1 MATYT
6 TKQQKAVLDCLSE
19 RADSPVSAAAIV
31 DALREQGEHIG
42 IATVYRQLES
52 SNGRAASTRSRRT
65 RARTI
70 SSAPTAAHRTAA
82 SLSASAAGASCTST
96 ATSSRRSTSIWSMST
111 AFPSIPARRCSTAC
125 AASVRRAHETHCF
138 LFLALA
144 LAFSLTA
151 CTVPVEKADDGKIQ
165 IVATLF
171 PYYDFARA
179 IAGDR
184 ADVTLL
190 LSPGREAHSFEP
202 TPLDAVTIS
211 ESDVFLYNGGE
222 GEYWVDSMLGA
233 AGENIAVIAR
243 MMDYV
248 DALDEE
254 YVEGMQGADGH
265 DHDHEHGSHDDH
277 DDHDHDH
284 EEDEHDSDEVEYD
297 EHIWT
302 SPKNAVVLCR
312 AVCDAICKAD
322 PANEDFYRANCDG
335 YCAQIEAL
343 DARFAS
349 LCESAPHKLL
359 VFADRFPM
367 LYFCREFGL
376 DYRAAFHG
384 CSGDTEPSLATIKYL
399 IDKVE
404 DEDIPVVYTIDFGTK
419 KVAAVVSECTGA
431 AVDTLY
437 SMQTVSRADFDA
449 GETYLTLM
457 ERNYEAL
464 RKGLNE

>member
-1 MATYT
+1 MKRILTLFLTLA
-6 TKQQKAVLDCLSE
+6 LILSL
-19 RADSPVSAAAIV
+19 A
-31 DALREQGEHIG
+31 
-42 IATVYRQLES
+42 
-52 SNGRAASTRSRRT
+52 
-65 RARTI
+65 
-70 SSAPTAAHRTAA
+70 
-82 SLSASAAGASCTST
+82 
-96 ATSSRRSTSIWSMST
+96 
-111 AFPSIPARRCSTAC
+111 AC
-125 AASVRRAHETHCF
+125 AA
-138 LFLALA
+138 
-144 LAFSLTA
+144 
-151 CTVPVEKADDGKIQ
+151 PGEKADDGKIQ

-179 IAGDR
+179 IAGGR

-202 TPLDAVTIS
+202 TPLDAITIS
-211 ESDVFLYNGGE
+211 EADVFLYNGGE
-222 GEYWVDSMLGA
+222 GEYWVEEMLDA
-233 AGENIAVIAR
+233 AGEHIAVKAR

-248 DALDEE
+248 DALGEE
-254 YVEGMQGADGH
+254 FSEGMQGADAHDHEHDHG
-265 DHDHEHGSHDDH
+265 DHDHEKN
-277 DDHDHDH
+277 
-284 EEDEHDSDEVEYD
+284 EAHDSDEIEYD

-302 SPKNAVVLCR
+302 SPKNAAILCR

-322 PANEDFYRANCDG
+322 PANEDFYRANCDD

-343 DARFAS
+343 DARFAD
-349 LCESAPHKLL
+349 LCESAPRKLL

-367 LYFCREFGL
+367 LYFCREYGL

-384 CSGDTEPSLATIKYL
+384 CSGDTEPSLATIKFL

-404 DEDIPVVYTIDFGTK
+404 NENIPVVYTIDFGTK

-431 AVDTLY
+431 AIETIY

-457 ERNYEAL
+457 ERNYDAL

>member
-1 MATYT
+1 MKRIITLFLTLA
-6 TKQQKAVLDCLSE
+6 LILS
-19 RADSPVSAAAIV
+19 
-31 DALREQGEHIG
+31 L
-42 IATVYRQLES
+42 
-52 SNGRAASTRSRRT
+52 
-65 RARTI
+65 
-70 SSAPTAAHRTAA
+70 
-82 SLSASAAGASCTST
+82 C
-96 ATSSRRSTSIWSMST
+96 
-111 AFPSIPARRCSTAC
+111 AC
-125 AASVRRAHETHCF
+125 AA
-138 LFLALA
+138 
-144 LAFSLTA
+144 
-151 CTVPVEKADDGKIQ
+151 PGEKADDGKIQ

-179 IAGDR
+179 IVGDR

-211 ESDVFLYNGGE
+211 EADVFLYNGGE
-222 GEYWVDSMLGA
+222 GEYWVEEMLDA
-233 AGENIAVIAR
+233 AGEHIAVKAR

-248 DALDEE
+248 DALGEE
-254 YVEGMQGADGH
+254 FSEGMQGADAH
-265 DHDHEHGSHDDH
+265 DHDHEH
-277 DDHDHDH
+277 DH
-284 EEDEHDSDEVEYD
+284 EKNEAHDSDEFEYD

-302 SPKNAVVLCR
+302 APKNAAILCR
-312 AVCDAICKAD
+312 AVCEAICKAD
-322 PANEDFYRANCDG
+322 PANEDFYRANCDD

-343 DARFAS
+343 DARFAD
-349 LCESAPHKLL
+349 LCESAPRKLL

-376 DYRAAFHG
+376 DYRAAVHG

-404 DEDIPVVYTIDFGTK
+404 DEHIPVVYTVDLSTK

-457 ERNYEAL
+457 ERTYEAL

>member
-1 MATYT
+1 MNESPI
-6 TKQQKAVLDCLSE
+6 VL
-19 RADSPVSAAAIV
+19 
-31 DALREQGEHIG
+31 
-42 IATVYRQLES
+42 
-52 SNGRAASTRSRRT
+52 
-65 RARTI
+65 
-70 SSAPTAAHRTAA
+70 
-82 SLSASAAGASCTST
+82 
-96 ATSSRRSTSIWSMST
+96 
-111 AFPSIPARRCSTAC
+111 AC
-125 AASVRRAHETHCF
+125 E
-138 LFLALA
+138 
-144 LAFSLTA
+144 
-151 CTVPVEKADDGKIQ
+151 
-165 IVATLF
+165 
-171 PYYDFARA
+171 
-179 IAGDR
+179 
-184 ADVTLL
+184 DVTLL

-265 DHDHEHGSHDDH
+265 DHEHGSHDDH

-322 PANEDFYRANCDG
+322 PANEDFYRANCDD
-335 YCAQIEAL
+335 YCAQIEEL

-359 VFADRFPM
+359 VFDDRFPM
-367 LYFCREFGL
+367 L
-376 DYRAAFHG
+376 
-384 CSGDTEPSLATIKYL
+384 
-399 IDKVE
+399 
-404 DEDIPVVYTIDFGTK
+404 
-419 KVAAVVSECTGA
+419 
-431 AVDTLY
+431 
-437 SMQTVSRADFDA
+437 
-449 GETYLTLM
+449 
-457 ERNYEAL
+457 
-464 RKGLNE
+464 

>member
-1 MATYT
+1 M
-6 TKQQKAVLDCLSE
+6 K
-19 RADSPVSAAAIV
+19 R
-31 DALREQGEHIG
+31 
-42 IATVYRQLES
+42 IAS
-52 SNGRAASTRSRRT
+52 
-65 RARTI
+65 
-70 SSAPTAAHRTAA
+70 
-82 SLSASAAGASCTST
+82 
-96 ATSSRRSTSIWSMST
+96 
-111 AFPSIPARRCSTAC
+111 F
-125 AASVRRAHETHCF
+125 
-138 LFLALA
+138 FLALA

-179 IAGDR
+179 IVGDR

-222 GEYWVDSMLGA
+222 GEYWVDSMLDA

-248 DALDEE
+248 DVLDEE
-254 YVEGMQGADGH
+254 YVEGMQGVDGH

-277 DDHDHDH
+277 DH
-284 EEDEHDSDEVEYD
+284 EEDEHDSDEIEYD

-312 AVCDAICKAD
+312 AVCDAICRAD
-322 PANEDFYRANCDG
+322 AENAAFYRANCEN
-335 YCAQIEAL
+335 YCAQLEDL
-343 DARFAS
+343 DARFAA
-349 LCESAPHKLL
+349 LCESAPRRLL
-359 VFADRFPM
+359 IFADRFPM
-367 LYFCREFGL
+367 LYFCREYGL

-384 CSGDTEPSLATIKYL
+384 CSGDTEPSLATIKFL

-404 DEDIPVVYTIDFGTK
+404 DENIPVVYTIDFGTK

-431 AVDTLY
+431 AIETLY

-457 ERNYEAL
+457 ERNFEAL
-464 RKGLNE
+464 RKGLNA

>member
-1 MATYT
+1 MKRILTLFLTLA
-6 TKQQKAVLDCLSE
+6 LILSL
-19 RADSPVSAAAIV
+19 A
-31 DALREQGEHIG
+31 
-42 IATVYRQLES
+42 
-52 SNGRAASTRSRRT
+52 
-65 RARTI
+65 
-70 SSAPTAAHRTAA
+70 
-82 SLSASAAGASCTST
+82 
-96 ATSSRRSTSIWSMST
+96 
-111 AFPSIPARRCSTAC
+111 AC
-125 AASVRRAHETHCF
+125 AA
-138 LFLALA
+138 
-144 LAFSLTA
+144 
-151 CTVPVEKADDGKIQ
+151 PGEKADDGKLQ

-179 IAGDR
+179 IAGGR

-211 ESDVFLYNGGE
+211 EADVFLYNGGE
-222 GEYWVDSMLGA
+222 GEYWVEEMLDA
-233 AGENIAVIAR
+233 AGEHIAVKAR

-248 DALDEE
+248 DALGEE
-254 YVEGMQGADGH
+254 FSEGMQGADAH
-265 DHDHEHGSHDDH
+265 
-277 DDHDHDH
+277 DHDHDH
-284 EEDEHDSDEVEYD
+284 GDHDHEKNEAHDGDAVEYD

-302 SPKNAVVLCR
+302 SPKNAAILCR

-322 PANEDFYRANCDG
+322 PANEDFYRANCDD

-343 DARFAS
+343 DARFAD
-349 LCESAPHKLL
+349 LCESAPRKLL
-359 VFADRFPM
+359 IFADRFPM

-384 CSGDTEPSLATIKYL
+384 CSGDTEPSLATIKFL

-404 DEDIPVVYTIDFGTK
+404 DEGIPVVYTIDFGTK

-431 AVDTLY
+431 AIETIY

-457 ERNYEAL
+457 ERNYDAL

>member
-1 MATYT
+1 M
-6 TKQQKAVLDCLSE
+6 K
-19 RADSPVSAAAIV
+19 RI
-31 DALREQGEHIG
+31 
-42 IATVYRQLES
+42 
-52 SNGRAASTRSRRT
+52 
-65 RARTI
+65 I
-70 SSAPTAAHRTAA
+70 S
-82 SLSASAAGASCTST
+82 L
-96 ATSSRRSTSIWSMST
+96 
-111 AFPSIPARRCSTAC
+111 
-125 AASVRRAHETHCF
+125 
-138 LFLALA
+138 LLALA
-144 LAFSLTA
+144 LSLSLAA
-151 CTVPVEKADDGKIQ
+151 CAAPAEKADGGKLQ
-165 IVATLF
+165 IVTTLF

-179 IAGDR
+179 IAQDR

-211 ESDVFLYNGGE
+211 EADVFLYNGGE
-222 GEYWVDSMLGA
+222 GEYWVESMLDA
-233 AGENIAVIAR
+233 AGEHIAVASR

-277 DDHDHDH
+277 DHDH
-284 EEDEHDSDEVEYD
+284 EEDEHDSDEIEYD

-322 PANEDFYRANCDG
+322 PANEDFYRTNCDD
-335 YCAQIEAL
+335 YCAQLEAL
-343 DARFAS
+343 DARFSA
-349 LCESAPHKLL
+349 LCESAPRRLL
-359 VFADRFPM
+359 IFADRFPM
-367 LYFCREFGL
+367 LYFCREYGL

-384 CSGDTEPSLATIKYL
+384 CSGDTEPSLATIKFL

-404 DEDIPVVYTIDFGTK
+404 DENIPVVYTIDFGTK

-431 AVDTLY
+431 AIETLY

-457 ERNYEAL
+457 ERNFEAL
-464 RKGLNE
+464 RKGLNA

>member
-1 MATYT
+1 M
-6 TKQQKAVLDCLSE
+6 K
-19 RADSPVSAAAIV
+19 R
-31 DALREQGEHIG
+31 
-42 IATVYRQLES
+42 IAS
-52 SNGRAASTRSRRT
+52 
-65 RARTI
+65 
-70 SSAPTAAHRTAA
+70 
-82 SLSASAAGASCTST
+82 
-96 ATSSRRSTSIWSMST
+96 
-111 AFPSIPARRCSTAC
+111 F
-125 AASVRRAHETHCF
+125 
-138 LFLALA
+138 FLALA

-151 CTVPVEKADDGKIQ
+151 CTVPAEKADDGKIQ

-222 GEYWVDSMLGA
+222 GEYWVDSMLDA
-233 AGENIAVIAR
+233 TGENIAVVAR

-254 YVEGMQGADGH
+254 YVEGMQGADG
-265 DHDHEHGSHDDH
+265 
-277 DDHDHDH
+277 HDHDH

-312 AVCDAICKAD
+312 AICDAICKAD
-322 PANEDFYRANCDG
+322 PANEDFYRANCDD
-335 YCAQIEAL
+335 YCAQLEAL
-343 DARFAS
+343 DARFAV
-349 LCESAPHKLL
+349 LCASAPRKLL

>member
-1 MATYT
+1 M
-6 TKQQKAVLDCLSE
+6 K
-19 RADSPVSAAAIV
+19 
-31 DALREQGEHIG
+31 HI
-42 IATVYRQLES
+42 
-52 SNGRAASTRSRRT
+52 
-65 RARTI
+65 
-70 SSAPTAAHRTAA
+70 A
-82 SLSASAAGASCTST
+82 SLLLTLALTLSLA
-96 ATSSRRSTSIWSMST
+96 
-111 AFPSIPARRCSTAC
+111 AC
-125 AASVRRAHETHCF
+125 AAPR
-138 LFLALA
+138 
-144 LAFSLTA
+144 
-151 CTVPVEKADDGKIQ
+151 EKADDGKLQ

-222 GEYWVDSMLGA
+222 GEYWVDEMLAA
-233 AGENIAVIAR
+233 AGEHIAVTAR

-254 YVEGMQGADGH
+254 FSEGMQGADSH
-265 DHDHEHGSHDDH
+265 DHDDHSHDDH
-277 DDHDHDH
+277 DH
-284 EEDEHDSDEVEYD
+284 EDEHDSDEVEYD

-312 AVCDAICKAD
+312 AVCDAICGAD
-322 PANEDFYRANCDG
+322 PANEDFYRANCDA
-335 YCAQIEAL
+335 YCAQLEAL

-349 LCESAPHKLL
+349 LCESAPRKLL

-367 LYFCREFGL
+367 LYFCREYGL

-384 CSGDTEPSLATIKYL
+384 CSGDTEPSLTTIKYL

-404 DEDIPVVYTIDFGTK
+404 DEHIPVVYTVDLSTK

-437 SMQTVSRADFDA
+437 SMQTVSRADLDA

>member
-1 MATYT
+1 M
-6 TKQQKAVLDCLSE
+6 K
-19 RADSPVSAAAIV
+19 RI
-31 DALREQGEHIG
+31 
-42 IATVYRQLES
+42 
-52 SNGRAASTRSRRT
+52 
-65 RARTI
+65 I
-70 SSAPTAAHRTAA
+70 S
-82 SLSASAAGASCTST
+82 L
-96 ATSSRRSTSIWSMST
+96 
-111 AFPSIPARRCSTAC
+111 
-125 AASVRRAHETHCF
+125 
-138 LFLALA
+138 LLALA
-144 LAFSLTA
+144 LSLSLAA
-151 CTVPVEKADDGKIQ
+151 CAAPAEKADGGKLQ
-165 IVATLF
+165 IVTTLF
-171 PYYDFARA
+171 PYHDFARA
-179 IAGDR
+179 IAQDR

-211 ESDVFLYNGGE
+211 EADVFLYNGGE
-222 GEYWVDSMLGA
+222 GEYWVESMLDA
-233 AGENIAVIAR
+233 AGEHIAVASR

-248 DALDEE
+248 DALNEE

-277 DDHDHDH
+277 DHDH
-284 EEDEHDSDEVEYD
+284 EEDEHDSDEIEYD

-322 PANEDFYRANCDG
+322 PANEDFYRTNCDD
-335 YCAQIEAL
+335 YCAQLEAL
-343 DARFAS
+343 DARFSA
-349 LCESAPHKLL
+349 LCESAPRRLL
-359 VFADRFPM
+359 IFADRFPM
-367 LYFCREFGL
+367 LYFCREYGL

-384 CSGDTEPSLATIKYL
+384 CSGDTEPSLATIKFL

-404 DEDIPVVYTIDFGTK
+404 DENIPVVYTIDFGTK

-431 AVDTLY
+431 AIETLY

-464 RKGLNE
+464 RKGLNA

>member
-1 MATYT
+1 M
-6 TKQQKAVLDCLSE
+6 K
-19 RADSPVSAAAIV
+19 R
-31 DALREQGEHIG
+31 
-42 IATVYRQLES
+42 IAS
-52 SNGRAASTRSRRT
+52 
-65 RARTI
+65 
-70 SSAPTAAHRTAA
+70 
-82 SLSASAAGASCTST
+82 
-96 ATSSRRSTSIWSMST
+96 
-111 AFPSIPARRCSTAC
+111 F
-125 AASVRRAHETHCF
+125 
-138 LFLALA
+138 FLALA

-179 IAGDR
+179 IVGDR

-211 ESDVFLYNGGE
+211 EADVFLYNGGE
-222 GEYWVDSMLGA
+222 GEYWVDSMLDA
-233 AGENIAVIAR
+233 AGEHITVVAR

-265 DHDHEHGSHDDH
+265 DHDHD
-277 DDHDHDH
+277 
-284 EEDEHDSDEVEYD
+284 EEAHDSDAVEYD

-302 SPKNAVVLCR
+302 SPKNAVLLCR
-312 AVCDAICKAD
+312 AVCDAICQAD
-322 PANEDFYRANCDG
+322 PENADFYRANCDD
-335 YCAQIEAL
+335 YCAQLEAL
-343 DARFAS
+343 DARFAD
-349 LCESAPHKLL
+349 LCENAPRKFL

-367 LYFCREFGL
+367 LYFCREYGL
-376 DYRAAFHG
+376 EYRAAFHG
-384 CSGDTEPSLATIKYL
+384 CSGDTEPSLATIKFL
-399 IDKVE
+399 IGKVE
-404 DEDIPVVYTIDFGTK
+404 EESIPVVYTIDFGTK

-431 AVDTLY
+431 AVGTLY

>member
-1 MATYT
+1 M
-6 TKQQKAVLDCLSE
+6 K
-19 RADSPVSAAAIV
+19 RI
-31 DALREQGEHIG
+31 
-42 IATVYRQLES
+42 
-52 SNGRAASTRSRRT
+52 
-65 RARTI
+65 I
-70 SSAPTAAHRTAA
+70 S
-82 SLSASAAGASCTST
+82 L
-96 ATSSRRSTSIWSMST
+96 
-111 AFPSIPARRCSTAC
+111 
-125 AASVRRAHETHCF
+125 
-138 LFLALA
+138 LLALA
-144 LAFSLTA
+144 LSLSLAA
-151 CTVPVEKADDGKIQ
+151 CAAPAEKADGGKLQ
-165 IVATLF
+165 IVTTLF

-179 IAGDR
+179 IAQDR

-211 ESDVFLYNGGE
+211 KADVFLYNGGE
-222 GEYWVDSMLGA
+222 GEYWVESMLDA
-233 AGENIAVIAR
+233 AGEHIAVASR

-248 DALDEE
+248 DALNEE

-277 DDHDHDH
+277 DHDH
-284 EEDEHDSDEVEYD
+284 EEDEHDSDEIEYD

-312 AVCDAICKAD
+312 AVCDAICRAD
-322 PANEDFYRANCDG
+322 AENAAFYRANCEN
-335 YCAQIEAL
+335 YCAQLEDL
-343 DARFAS
+343 DARFAA
-349 LCESAPHKLL
+349 LCESAPRRLL
-359 VFADRFPM
+359 IFADRFPM
-367 LYFCREFGL
+367 LYFCREYGL

-384 CSGDTEPSLATIKYL
+384 CSGDTEPSLATIKFL

-404 DEDIPVVYTIDFGTK
+404 DENIPVVYTIDFGTK

-431 AVDTLY
+431 AIETLY

-457 ERNYEAL
+457 ERNFEAL

>member
-1 MATYT
+1 M
-6 TKQQKAVLDCLSE
+6 K
-19 RADSPVSAAAIV
+19 R
-31 DALREQGEHIG
+31 
-42 IATVYRQLES
+42 IAS
-52 SNGRAASTRSRRT
+52 
-65 RARTI
+65 
-70 SSAPTAAHRTAA
+70 
-82 SLSASAAGASCTST
+82 
-96 ATSSRRSTSIWSMST
+96 
-111 AFPSIPARRCSTAC
+111 F
-125 AASVRRAHETHCF
+125 
-138 LFLALA
+138 FLALA

-151 CTVPVEKADDGKIQ
+151 CTVPAEKTDDGKLQ

-179 IAGDR
+179 IVGDR

-302 SPKNAVVLCR
+302 SPKNAIKLCR
-312 AVCDAICKAD
+312 AVADALCAAD
-322 PANEDFYRANCDG
+322 AENANLYRANCED
-335 YCAQIEAL
+335 YCAQLDAL
-343 DARFAS
+343 DADLRAVR
-349 LCESAPHKLL
+349 ANAVRDLL
-359 VFADRFPM
+359 IFADRFPF
-367 LYFCREFGL
+367 LYFCEEYDL
-376 DYRAAFHG
+376 NYRAAFHG
-384 CSGDTEPSLATIKYL
+384 CSGDTEPSLATLKYL
-399 IDKVE
+399 IDKVN
-404 DEDIPVVYTIDFGTK
+404 DERIPVVYTIDLSSQ
-419 KVAAVVSECTGA
+419 KVAEAVSECTGA
-431 AVDTLY
+431 RIERLW
-437 SMQTVSRADFDA
+437 SMQTVSRTDFDA

-457 ERNYEAL
+457 QRNYEAL
-464 RKGLNE
+464 KGGLL

>member
-1 MATYT
+1 M
-6 TKQQKAVLDCLSE
+6 K
-19 RADSPVSAAAIV
+19 R
-31 DALREQGEHIG
+31 
-42 IATVYRQLES
+42 IAS
-52 SNGRAASTRSRRT
+52 
-65 RARTI
+65 
-70 SSAPTAAHRTAA
+70 
-82 SLSASAAGASCTST
+82 
-96 ATSSRRSTSIWSMST
+96 
-111 AFPSIPARRCSTAC
+111 F
-125 AASVRRAHETHCF
+125 
-138 LFLALA
+138 FLALA

-151 CTVPVEKADDGKIQ
+151 CTVPAEKTDDGKLQ

-179 IAGDR
+179 IVGDR

-277 DDHDHDH
+277 DHDH
-284 EEDEHDSDEVEYD
+284 EEDEHDSDEIEYD

-302 SPKNAVVLCR
+302 SPKNAIRLCR
-312 AVCDAICKAD
+312 AVADALCAAD
-322 PANEDFYRANCDG
+322 AENADLYRANCED
-335 YCAQIEAL
+335 YCAQLEAL
-343 DARFAS
+343 DADLRA
-349 LCESAPHKLL
+349 LRANAVRDLL
-359 VFADRFPM
+359 IFADRFPF
-367 LYFCREFGL
+367 LYFCEEYDL
-376 DYRAAFHG
+376 HYRAAFHG
-384 CSGDTEPSLATIKYL
+384 CSGDTEPSLATLKYL
-399 IDKVE
+399 IDKVN
-404 DEDIPVVYTIDFGTK
+404 DEHIPVVYTIDLSSQ
-419 KVAAVVSECTGA
+419 KVAEAVSECTGA
-431 AVDTLY
+431 RIERLW
-437 SMQTVSRADFDA
+437 SMQTISRTDFDA

-457 ERNYEAL
+457 QRNYEAL
-464 RKGLNE
+464 KGGLL

>member
-1 MATYT
+1 MKRIITLFLT
-6 TKQQKAVLDCLSE
+6 LSL
-19 RADSPVSAAAIV
+19 A
-31 DALREQGEHIG
+31 
-42 IATVYRQLES
+42 
-52 SNGRAASTRSRRT
+52 
-65 RARTI
+65 
-70 SSAPTAAHRTAA
+70 
-82 SLSASAAGASCTST
+82 
-96 ATSSRRSTSIWSMST
+96 
-111 AFPSIPARRCSTAC
+111 AC
-125 AASVRRAHETHCF
+125 AA
-138 LFLALA
+138 
-144 LAFSLTA
+144 
-151 CTVPVEKADDGKIQ
+151 PGEKADDGRLQ

-211 ESDVFLYNGGE
+211 EADVLLYNGGE
-222 GEYWVDSMLGA
+222 GEYWVEEMLDA
-233 AGENIAVIAR
+233 AGEHIAVKAR

-248 DALDEE
+248 DALGEE
-254 YVEGMQGADGH
+254 FSEGMQGADEHGH
-265 DHDHEHGSHDDH
+265 DHDH

-284 EEDEHDSDEVEYD
+284 EEDEHDSDEIEYD

-302 SPKNAVVLCR
+302 SPKNAAILCR

-322 PANEDFYRANCDG
+322 PANEDFYRANCDD

-343 DARFAS
+343 DARFAD
-349 LCESAPHKLL
+349 LCESAPRKLL
-359 VFADRFPM
+359 IFADRFPM
-367 LYFCREFGL
+367 LYFCREYGL

-384 CSGDTEPSLATIKYL
+384 CSGDTEPSLATIKFL

-404 DEDIPVVYTIDFGTK
+404 DENIPVVYTIDFGTK

-431 AVDTLY
+431 AIETLY

-457 ERNYEAL
+457 ERNFEAL
-464 RKGLNE
+464 RKGLNA

>member
-1 MATYT
+1 M
-6 TKQQKAVLDCLSE
+6 K
-19 RADSPVSAAAIV
+19 R
-31 DALREQGEHIG
+31 
-42 IATVYRQLES
+42 IAS
-52 SNGRAASTRSRRT
+52 
-65 RARTI
+65 
-70 SSAPTAAHRTAA
+70 
-82 SLSASAAGASCTST
+82 
-96 ATSSRRSTSIWSMST
+96 
-111 AFPSIPARRCSTAC
+111 
-125 AASVRRAHETHCF
+125 F
-138 LFLALA
+138 LFALA
-144 LAFSLTA
+144 LAFSLAA
-151 CTVPVEKADDGKIQ
+151 CTVPVEKANDGKIQ

-277 DDHDHDH
+277 DDHDDHDHDH

-312 AVCDAICKAD
+312 AVCDAICRAD
-322 PANEDFYRANCDG
+322 AENAEFYRANCED
-335 YCAQIEAL
+335 YCAQLEYL
-343 DARFAS
+343 DARFSA
-349 LCESAPHKLL
+349 LCESAPRKLL
-359 VFADRFPM
+359 IFADRFPM

>member
-1 MATYT
+1 MKRILTLFLTLA
-6 TKQQKAVLDCLSE
+6 LILSL
-19 RADSPVSAAAIV
+19 A
-31 DALREQGEHIG
+31 
-42 IATVYRQLES
+42 
-52 SNGRAASTRSRRT
+52 
-65 RARTI
+65 
-70 SSAPTAAHRTAA
+70 
-82 SLSASAAGASCTST
+82 
-96 ATSSRRSTSIWSMST
+96 
-111 AFPSIPARRCSTAC
+111 AC
-125 AASVRRAHETHCF
+125 AA
-138 LFLALA
+138 
-144 LAFSLTA
+144 
-151 CTVPVEKADDGKIQ
+151 PGEKADDGKIQ

-179 IAGDR
+179 IAGGR

-211 ESDVFLYNGGE
+211 EADVFLYNGGE
-222 GEYWVDSMLGA
+222 GEYWVEEMLDA
-233 AGENIAVIAR
+233 AGEHIAVKAR

-248 DALDEE
+248 DALGEE
-254 YVEGMQGADGH
+254 FSEGMQGADAH
-265 DHDHEHGSHDDH
+265 
-277 DDHDHDH
+277 DHDHDH
-284 EEDEHDSDEVEYD
+284 GDHDHEKNEAHDSDEIEYD

-302 SPKNAVVLCR
+302 SPKNAAILCR

-322 PANEDFYRANCDG
+322 PANEDFYRANCDD

-343 DARFAS
+343 DARFAD
-349 LCESAPHKLL
+349 LCESAPRKLL
-359 VFADRFPM
+359 IFADRFPM

-384 CSGDTEPSLATIKYL
+384 CSGDTEPSLATIKFL

-404 DEDIPVVYTIDFGTK
+404 NENIPVVYTIDFGTK

-431 AVDTLY
+431 AIETIY

-457 ERNYEAL
+457 ERN
-464 RKGLNE
+464 

>member
-1 MATYT
+1 M
-6 TKQQKAVLDCLSE
+6 K
-19 RADSPVSAAAIV
+19 RI
-31 DALREQGEHIG
+31 
-42 IATVYRQLES
+42 
-52 SNGRAASTRSRRT
+52 
-65 RARTI
+65 I
-70 SSAPTAAHRTAA
+70 S
-82 SLSASAAGASCTST
+82 L
-96 ATSSRRSTSIWSMST
+96 
-111 AFPSIPARRCSTAC
+111 
-125 AASVRRAHETHCF
+125 
-138 LFLALA
+138 LLALA
-144 LAFSLTA
+144 LALSLAA
-151 CTVPVEKADDGKIQ
+151 CAAPGEKADDGKLQ

-179 IAGDR
+179 VAGGR

-211 ESDVFLYNGGE
+211 EADVFLYNGGE
-222 GEYWVDSMLGA
+222 GEYWVEEMLDA
-233 AGENIAVIAR
+233 AGEHIAVKAR

-248 DALDEE
+248 DALGEE
-254 YVEGMQGADGH
+254 FSEGMQGAD
-265 DHDHEHGSHDDH
+265 
-277 DDHDHDH
+277 DHDHDH
-284 EEDEHDSDEVEYD
+284 DHGDHDHEKNEAHDSDAVEYD

-302 SPKNAVVLCR
+302 SPKNAAILCR
-312 AVCDAICKAD
+312 AVCEAICRAD
-322 PANEDFYRANCDG
+322 AENADFYRANCEN
-335 YCAQIEAL
+335 YCAQLKTL
-343 DARFAS
+343 DACFAI
-349 LCESAPHKLL
+349 LCTDAPRKLL

-367 LYFCREFGL
+367 LYFCREYGL

-384 CSGDTEPSLATIKYL
+384 CSGDTEPSLATIKFL

-404 DEDIPVVYTIDFGTK
+404 DENIPVVYTIDFGTK

-431 AVDTLY
+431 AIGTIY

>member
-1 MATYT
+1 M
-6 TKQQKAVLDCLSE
+6 K
-19 RADSPVSAAAIV
+19 RI
-31 DALREQGEHIG
+31 
-42 IATVYRQLES
+42 
-52 SNGRAASTRSRRT
+52 
-65 RARTI
+65 I
-70 SSAPTAAHRTAA
+70 S
-82 SLSASAAGASCTST
+82 L
-96 ATSSRRSTSIWSMST
+96 
-111 AFPSIPARRCSTAC
+111 
-125 AASVRRAHETHCF
+125 
-138 LFLALA
+138 LLALA
-144 LAFSLTA
+144 LSLSLAA
-151 CTVPVEKADDGKIQ
+151 CAAPAEKADGGKLQ
-165 IVATLF
+165 IVTTLF

-179 IAGDR
+179 IAQDR

-211 ESDVFLYNGGE
+211 EADVFLYNGGE
-222 GEYWVDSMLGA
+222 GEYWVESMLDA
-233 AGENIAVIAR
+233 AGEHIAVASR

-248 DALDEE
+248 DALNEE

-277 DDHDHDH
+277 DHDH
-284 EEDEHDSDEVEYD
+284 EEDEHDSDEIEYD

-312 AVCDAICKAD
+312 AVCDAICRAD
-322 PANEDFYRANCDG
+322 AENAAFYRANCEN
-335 YCAQIEAL
+335 YCAQLEDL
-343 DARFAS
+343 DARFAA
-349 LCESAPHKLL
+349 LCESAPRRLL
-359 VFADRFPM
+359 IFADRFPM
-367 LYFCREFGL
+367 LYFCREYGL

-384 CSGDTEPSLATIKYL
+384 CSDDTEPSLATIKFL

-404 DEDIPVVYTIDFGTK
+404 DENIPVVYTIDFGTK

-431 AVDTLY
+431 AIETLY

-457 ERNYEAL
+457 ERNFEAL